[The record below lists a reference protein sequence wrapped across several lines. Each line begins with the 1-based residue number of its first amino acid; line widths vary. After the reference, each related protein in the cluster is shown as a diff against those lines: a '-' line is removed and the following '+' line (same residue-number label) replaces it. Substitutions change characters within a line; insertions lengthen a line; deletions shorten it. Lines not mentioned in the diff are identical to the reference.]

1 MTFEIARKV
10 ADAILY
16 EGYVLY
22 PYRASSSKNQ
32 LRWQFGVVMPQSYAP
47 GGETSFMQTECL
59 VEHGDRA
66 VVDIKLRFLQVQRR
80 SVDQL
85 RPDGRYDP
93 VSALEVDGNSVPAW
107 DEGIEREVDIESVPL
122 AALAGTERVVPFE
135 IEAGESTESATNA
148 EGKDVGRVVRRTRAL
163 RGRVALSAEALDIDR
178 GLMRLRIKLE
188 NISEYDDP
196 SPSRDTA
203 LAYAFVAA
211 HKLLHTSDGRFVS
224 LLEPPDWAEK
234 WAGECD
240 NRHTWPVLVGADG
253 SGDVMLSSPIILYD
267 HPHVADESPGDFFDS
282 TEIDELLT
290 LRVMTLTEEEKR
302 EARATDERSAAIIDR
317 CDIMPPEVMTR
328 LHGAVRGLKGPDLSP
343 WDEGRPR
350 APVGAG
356 DFGSEWE
363 AFLNGGAVDPAEDS
377 VQVGNT
383 VVSKGSRVRL
393 RPLRRADAH
402 DLFLKGRIARVAAVM
417 RDVEGGTHVAVT
429 VEDDPAQEFHE
440 WYGRYLYFS
449 PDEVEPLG
457 DE

>member
-32 LRWQFGVVMPQSYAP
+32 VRWQFGVVMPESYAP
-47 GGETSFMQTECL
+47 QGETSFMQTECL

-80 SVDQL
+80 SVEQL
-85 RPDGRYDP
+85 RPDGRYHA
-93 VSALEVDGNSVPAW
+93 VSTLEVDGDSVPAW
-107 DEGIEREVDIESVPL
+107 DEGIEREVDIESVSL

-135 IEAGESTESATNA
+135 IEGGESTEIATNA
-148 EGKDVGRVVRRTRAL
+148 EGTNVGRVVRRTQAL
-163 RGRVALSAEALDIDR
+163 RGHVALSAESLDIDR
-178 GLMRLRIKLE
+178 GLMRLRIRLE
-188 NISEYDDP
+188 NTSEYDDP
-196 SPSRDTA
+196 SPSRDNA
-203 LAYAFVAA
+203 LARAFVAA
-211 HKLLHTSDGRFVS
+211 HKLLHASNGRFVS
-224 LLEPPDWAEK
+224 LLEPPDWAGK

-253 SGDVMLSSPIILYD
+253 SDDVMLSSPIILYD

-290 LRVMTLTEEEKR
+290 LRVMTLTEEEKK
-302 EARATDERSAAIIDR
+302 EARATDERAAAIIDR
-317 CDIMPPEVMTR
+317 CDIMPPDVMTR

-343 WDEGRPR
+343 WDESGGKAPLGR
-350 APVGAG
+350 

-377 VQVGNT
+377 VQIGTT

-393 RPLRRADAH
+393 RPLRRADAQ

-449 PDEVEPLG
+449 PDEVEPMG

>member
-1 MTFEIARKV
+1 MTFEIAEKV

-32 LRWQFGVVMPQSYAP
+32 VRWQFGVVMPESYAP
-47 GGETSFMQTECL
+47 QGETSFMQTECL
-59 VEHGDRA
+59 VERGDRA
-66 VVDIKLRFLQVQRR
+66 SVDVKLRFLQVQRR
-80 SVDQL
+80 SVEQL

-93 VSALEVDGNSVPAW
+93 MSALEVDGNSVPAW
-107 DEGIEREVDIESVPL
+107 DEGIEQEVGIESVSL

-135 IEAGESTESATNA
+135 VKGGESTEIATNT
-148 EGKDVGRVVRRTRAL
+148 EGTNVGRIVRRTNAL
-163 RGRVALSAEALDIDR
+163 RGRIALNAEPLDIDR
-178 GLMRLRIKLE
+178 GLMRLRVRLE
-188 NISEYDDP
+188 NISQYHDP
-196 SPSRDTA
+196 SPSRDAA
-203 LAYAFVAA
+203 LARAFVAA
-211 HKLLHTSDGRFVS
+211 HKLLHMSDGRFVS

-234 WAGECD
+234 WVAECD
-240 NRHTWPVLVGADG
+240 NRHTWPVLVGAD
-253 SGDVMLSSPIILYD
+253 DVMLSSPIILYD
-267 HPHVADESPGDFFDS
+267 HPHVADESPGDLFDS

-290 LRVMTLTEEEKR
+290 LRVMTLTEEEKK
-302 EARATDERSAAIIDR
+302 EARATDERAAAIIDR

-328 LHGAVRGLKGPDLSP
+328 LHGAVRGLKGPNLSP
-343 WDEGRPR
+343 WEESGGRRPS
-350 APVGAG
+350 GT

-377 VQVGNT
+377 VQIGNK

-402 DLFLKGRIARVAAVM
+402 DLFLKGRVARVAAVM
-417 RDVEGGTHVAVT
+417 RDVEGGTYVAVT
-429 VEDDPAQEFHE
+429 VEDDPAQEFNE

-449 PDEVEPLG
+449 PDEVEPVG